1 MSNFLEPQLGV
12 INSLKPVKPSR
23 YYRLENDGTRK
34 DMYGHREVTLTA
46 SGAEITQILSVL
58 ESELDMEWRFAY
70 CDTFPTLRPRGKYT
84 LRIDNEYFYSV
95 CKNFHYEVD
104 GHYEGGV

>member
-1 MSNFLEPQLGV
+1 MSFPNSQLA
-12 INSLKPVKPSR
+12 IIDNCKLTKPSR
-23 YYRLENDGTRK
+23 YYRLENDGTRR
-34 DMYGHREVTLTA
+34 DMYNHAEITLTA
-46 SGAEITQILSVL
+46 SGSEITQILSVL
-58 ESELDMEWRFAY
+58 ESDLDMEWRFAY

-95 CKNFHYEVD
+95 CRNFHYEVD

>member
-1 MSNFLEPQLGV
+1 MSFPNSQLKV
-12 INSLKPVKPSR
+12 INDLKPTKPSK
-23 YYRLENDGTRK
+23 YYHLENDGS
-34 DMYGHREVTLTA
+34 HRDIYCHYEITLTA
-46 SGAEITQILSVL
+46 SGSEITQILSVL
-58 ESELDMEWRFAY
+58 ESDLDMEWKFAY

-104 GHYEGGV
+104 SNFEGGV

>member
-1 MSNFLEPQLGV
+1 MSFPNSQLKV
-12 INSLKPVKPSR
+12 INDFKPTKPSR
-23 YYRLENDGTRK
+23 YYRLENDGSRR
-34 DMYGHREVTLTA
+34 DMYGHREITLTA
-46 SGAEITQILSVL
+46 SGSEITQILSVL
-58 ESELDMEWRFAY
+58 ESDLDMEWRFAY

-104 GHYEGGV
+104 SNFEGGV